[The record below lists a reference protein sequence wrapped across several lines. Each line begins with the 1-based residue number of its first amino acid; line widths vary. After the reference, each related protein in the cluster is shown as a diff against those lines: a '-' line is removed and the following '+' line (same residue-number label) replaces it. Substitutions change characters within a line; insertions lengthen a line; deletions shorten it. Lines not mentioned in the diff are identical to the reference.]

1 MSERKR
7 RKRAGFFQIYRQEHA
22 FRDMEMNQARAA
34 KMGCE
39 PSQRPVEHETVW
51 ATDHPAA
58 GPLLDELIDALVY
71 AKCNIQRAEDAA
83 LQGVTTLRSVM
94 QKSEAQNFQ
103 SCAGASMKSVALD
116 PDHMK
121 SVLQSMQKKQEQ
133 SGSPAG
139 AADREG
145 VEKALMMLEAVSKE
159 KRATNVEEIEQIL
172 KMLEQNVS
180 LSADGIKQMFDNLIK
195 DKTLTEAEANELQD
209 QMMTKALDGKVPM
222 VEIRKILKEFTTKK
236 KPT

>member
-1 MSERKR
+1 MGDKKQRKQV
-7 RKRAGFFQIYRQEHA
+7 GFFQIYRQDHD
-22 FRDMEMNQARAA
+22 FRDMAMNQGKAA
-34 KMGCE
+34 KMGCG

-71 AKCNIQRAEDAA
+71 ARCDIQRAEDAA
-83 LQGVTTLRSVM
+83 LQSVTTLRSVM
-94 QKSEAQNFQ
+94 QSEAQNFQ

-116 PDHMK
+116 PDRMK

-139 AADREG
+139 AADKEG
-145 VEKALMMLEAVSKE
+145 VEKALKMLEAVSKE

-195 DKTLTEAEANELQD
+195 DKTLTEAEAKELQD
-209 QMMTKALDGKVPM
+209 QVMTKAVDGKVPM
-222 VEIRKILKEFTTKK
+222 VEIRQILKEFTTKK
-236 KPT
+236 KPA